1 MRATFIIRKDLLT
14 KIRDYAYT
22 ERIGISEAVNKALE
36 MFLADKKDLLHREER

>member
-1 MRATFIIRKDLLT
+1 MRATFIIKEELLT

>member
-1 MRATFIIRKDLLT
+1 MRATFIIRNDLLT

-36 MFLADKKDLLHREER
+36 LFLADKTNLLHRER